1 MNERKYELAGKV
13 NEDTKVSKIRIENS
27 RKELMHK
34 ENIVIPRPK
43 QINQDNAAAA
53 SAAQDEIKSRI
64 ERDYKEF
71 QETRTFRFPTWL
83 YGPPKG
89 KLFKVE
95 VEDCPRFGDTAH
107 VEFDSARTA
116 FLSIDMQ
123 IDFCGPNGYV
133 DVMNYDLGLTSAP
146 IKSIRHVL
154 DTIRNGT
161 DIKVIHTREGHLP
174 DLSDAPYNKVLRS
187 KIIGNGVG
195 IGDVPDGGLGRLLV
209 RGEKNWD
216 IIDDLYPIRGEY
228 IIDKA
233 GKGAFGQSNLPLI
246 LRNLGITHLVITG
259 ITTDVCVHT
268 IMREANDFG
277 YWCTLLKDGTG
288 ATDFDNYQ
296 AAIKQIK
303 MQGGVFGW
311 VSDSSNFVKSV
322 KSTFNGDSKQ

>member
-1 MNERKYELAGKV
+1 MRKVKV
-13 NEDTKVSKIRIENS
+13 PGPRTTGNDVSATAR
-27 RKELMHK
+27 
-34 ENIVIPRPK
+34 
-43 QINQDNAAAA
+43 
-53 SAAQDEIKSRI
+53 DEILDRAEK
-64 ERDYKEF
+64 DYEEFKESH
-71 QETRTFRFPTWL
+71 TFKFPTWL

-89 KLFKVE
+89 KLVTVE
-95 VEDCPRFGDTAH
+95 VEDCPHFGDKSF

-116 FLSIDMQ
+116 FISVDMQ
-123 IDFCGPNGYV
+123 VDFCGPKGYV
-133 DVMNYDLGLTSAP
+133 DVMGYDLGLTSDP
-146 IKSIRHVL
+146 IKPIMYVL

-174 DLSDAPYNKVLRS
+174 DLSDAPYNKILRS

-195 IGDVPDGGLGRLLV
+195 IGNIPKGGLGRLLI

-216 IIDDLYPIRGEY
+216 IIDDTYPIPGEY
-228 IIDKA
+228 IVDKA

-268 IMREANDFG
+268 IMREANDNG
-277 YWCTLLKDGTG
+277 YWCLLLKDGTG
-288 ATDFDNYQ
+288 ATDYGNYK

-311 VSDSSNFVKSV
+311 VSDSPRFVKAV
-322 KSTFNGDSKQ
+322 KSAF